1 MAAELEQPAAGD
13 CDSCPT
19 SFDARGKGWLYA
31 WATAILCP
39 CHMPVWGMLL
49 GGTAAGALFQEHF
62 WAIAIGLGLL
72 TLASLFKAVRI
83 LL

>member
-1 MAAELEQPAAGD
+1 MAAELERPTAGD
-13 CDSCPT
+13 CESCPT
-19 SFDARGKGWLYA
+19 PYDARGKGWLYA

-49 GGTAAGALFQEHF
+49 GGTAAGALFQEYF
-62 WAIAIGLGLL
+62 WGIAIGLGMMTLL
-72 TLASLFKAVRI
+72 SLYKAVRI